1 MYNNNNNTHPDPY
14 ANQYPPPPPLLPQDQ
29 SYQGQPIATPPIT
42 TANRNELAYSQDIT
56 NMPRTDRQS
65 VSLQG
70 HTYNNTGYPSSAMP
84 LPPQTTHHDY
94 NTHGNPNALTPSEY
108 HQIELEEQKYNQ
120 RLQQYHQSI
129 APAPAPAPVP
139 VPVSPPSLPQQQH
152 YGAYEMEYRDEPDTT
167 SPYTPM
173 VQPAPANESG
183 YYNHSAVAQQQQQLP
198 VTNKK
203 TKKNNHNK
211 YTAGPMLAP
220 EDEAKSYQRHDDPYE
235 RDRRGGSGC
244 NCCCYN
250 PAMTCCSCFC
260 MLIAIAFLAAGIALI
275 IASKVIRDKCNNQ
288 CGDAMEHAA
297 AYTDANPC
305 DAVCNTVVHDG
316 MFYGGIVV
324 AGLAGISVV
333 WRLFMWMCAAGS
345 RR

>member
-1 MYNNNNNTHPDPY
+1 
-14 ANQYPPPPPLLPQDQ
+14 
-29 SYQGQPIATPPIT
+29 
-42 TANRNELAYSQDIT
+42 
-56 NMPRTDRQS
+56 MPRNDRQS

-70 HTYNNTGYPSSAMP
+70 HNYDTTGYPSSTMP
-84 LPPQTTHHDY
+84 LPPPPPPPLTTHHDY
-94 NTHGNPNALTPSEY
+94 NIHGDPNALTPSEY

-129 APAPAPAPVP
+129 APAPVP
-139 VPVSPPSLPQQQH
+139 PPPQPQQQQH

-183 YYNHSAVAQQQQQLP
+183 YYNHSAIAQQQQTP
-198 VTNKK
+198 VSNKK

-211 YTAGPMLAP
+211 YTAGPTLAP

-288 CGDAMEHAA
+288 CGNAMEHAA